1 MLLRPYSSEPHFLLW
16 IYLIVAY
23 KSKFKI
29 LTQSVLCLGTEV
41 AVTSLCTS
49 FNLRYL
55 LANQVGW
62 SRLCRALRI
71 LIWRCY
77 FSESKPAFGVV
88 RWVISH
94 LPQLYLLSWSRMRC
108 AADVTQSCNS
118 ENSTRYSRKTDSP
131 ALTPFRARLCFTISK
146 LKVTPLC
153 VAALKKS
160 LQKLI
165 MNLLREELFI
175 IFSHKYFCRK
185 EKSKA

>member
-23 KSKFKI
+23 KSNFKI
-29 LTQSVLCLGTEV
+29 LTQSVLCLGTKV

-49 FNLRYL
+49 SNLRYL

-62 SRLCRALRI
+62 PRLCRALRI

-77 FSESKPAFGVV
+77 FSESKPVFGVV

-94 LPQLYLLSWSRMRC
+94 LPRLYLLSWSRMRC

-131 ALTPFRARLCFTISK
+131 ALTLFRVRLCFTSK
-146 LKVTPLC
+146 LKVTPLH
-153 VAALKKS
+153 VAVLK
-160 LQKLI
+160 
-165 MNLLREELFI
+165 ELTKINNKDTKGRAVHKF
-175 IFSHKYFCRK
+175 FSQQYFCRK